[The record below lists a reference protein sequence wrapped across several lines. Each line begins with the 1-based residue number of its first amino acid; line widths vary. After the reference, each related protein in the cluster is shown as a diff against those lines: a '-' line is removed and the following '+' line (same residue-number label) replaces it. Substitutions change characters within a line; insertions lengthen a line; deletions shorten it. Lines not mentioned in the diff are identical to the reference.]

1 MELEIK
7 RSLDALLFAIS
18 SRDGQVI
25 DQEMVKLDDFLAR
38 GRAGI
43 HPQLAHFLQNRS
55 YAKAQMFLSGDSD
68 IPAGICGGGR
78 QPRG

>member
-1 MELEIK
+1 MELQIK
-7 RSLDALLFAIS
+7 RSLDALLVAIAAG
-18 SRDGQVI
+18 DGQVI
-25 DQEMVKLDDFLAR
+25 AQEMVKLDEFLAI
-38 GRAGI
+38 GRAAM

-55 YAKAQMFLSGDSD
+55 YAKAQMFLSGSDD